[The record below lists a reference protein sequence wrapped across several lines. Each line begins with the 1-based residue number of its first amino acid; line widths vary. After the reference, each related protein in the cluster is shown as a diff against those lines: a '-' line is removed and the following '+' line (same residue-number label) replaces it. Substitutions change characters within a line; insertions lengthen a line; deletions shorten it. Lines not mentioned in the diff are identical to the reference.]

1 MKIKIMKIEKL
12 NENKIRVTLN
22 LEDLIERNID
32 YHSFMSNS
40 IESQSIFLDM
50 LNKAEKEVGFNTD
63 DCRIMIEAIALKDGR
78 FIFTI
83 TKYARDEINDNSS
96 KLKPS
101 KKMSLHIKRK
111 TPTPENSKAIYC
123 FDTFEAFCDFCEF
136 IKNSTYKDMI
146 AYISENSM
154 LYEYNSNYYLTLSKI
169 DLTCNSTLF
178 VFNAITEF
186 SHFVSNPE
194 LYERKIT
201 EYGNLIM
208 KSNAILTCTENF
220 V

>member
-1 MKIKIMKIEKL
+1 MKIEKL

-22 LEDLIERNID
+22 LDDLIERNID
-32 YHSFMSNS
+32 YHAFMSNS

-50 LNKAEKEVGFNTD
+50 LNRAEKEVGFNTD

-83 TKYARDEINDNSS
+83 TKYAREEINDSLPKFN
-96 KLKPS
+96 PS

-111 TPTPENSKAIYC
+111 NNTPENSKAIYC
-123 FDTFEAFCDFCEF
+123 FETFEAFCDFCKF
-136 IKNSTYKDMI
+136 IKNSTYKDI
-146 AYISENSM
+146 ILDVSRNSS
-154 LYEYNSNYYLTLSKI
+154 LYEYNSNYYLILSNI
-169 DLTCNSTLF
+169 DLNLKASLF

-186 SHFVSNPE
+186 SHFISNPE

-201 EYGNLIM
+201 EYGKLIM
-208 KSNAILTCTENF
+208 ESNAIITCTENF

>member
-1 MKIKIMKIEKL
+1 MKIKNMKIEKL

-22 LEDLIERNID
+22 LDDLIERNID

-50 LNKAEKEVGFNTD
+50 LNRAEKEVGFNTD

-83 TKYARDEINDNSS
+83 TKYSRDEINDNSQ
-96 KLKPS
+96 KFNPS

-111 TPTPENSKAIYC
+111 TNTPENSKAIYC
-123 FDTFEAFCDFCEF
+123 FDTFEAFCNFCEF
-136 IKNSTYKDMI
+136 IKNSTYKDI
-146 AYISENSM
+146 ILDISENSK
-154 LYEYNSNYYLTLSKI
+154 LHEYNSNYYLTLSNI
-169 DLTCNSTLF
+169 DLNSKASIF

-186 SHFVSNPE
+186 SHFISNPE
-194 LYERKIT
+194 LYERKIA
-201 EYGNLIM
+201 EYGKVIM
-208 KSNAILTCTENF
+208 DNNAIITCTENF